1 MLIGKVIGSVVS
13 TQKDEK
19 MRDMKLL
26 IVQRHG
32 HDNRPLEEMAVCVD
46 AVGAGLHEMVLYC
59 TGSSARQTKLTEGR
73 PCDAVIMG
81 IIDSWDVAGDPVFQ
95 KEREAGWNS
104 PE

>member
-1 MLIGKVIGSVVS
+1 MLIGRVIGSVVS

-26 IVQRHG
+26 LVQRH
-32 HDNRPLEEMAVCVD
+32 DPANRPLEETMVCVD

-59 TGSSARQTKLTEGR
+59 TGSSARQTKLTEGK

-81 IIDSWDVAGDPVFQ
+81 ILDSWDVDGNVVFE
-95 KEREAGWNS
+95 KESGA
-104 PE
+104 

>member
-1 MLIGKVIGSVVS
+1 MLIGRVIGSVVS

-26 IVQRHG
+26 VVQRH
-32 HDNRPLEEMAVCVD
+32 DASNKALEETMVCVD

-73 PCDAVIMG
+73 PCDAVIMA
-81 IIDSWDVAGDPVFQ
+81 ILDSWDVEGRVVFE
-95 KEREAGWNS
+95 KERGD
-104 PE
+104 